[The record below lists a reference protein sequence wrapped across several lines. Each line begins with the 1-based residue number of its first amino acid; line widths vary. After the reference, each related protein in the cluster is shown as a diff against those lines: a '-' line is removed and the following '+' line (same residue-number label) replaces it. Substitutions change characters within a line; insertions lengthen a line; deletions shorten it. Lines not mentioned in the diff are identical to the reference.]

1 MSAKR
6 VQKDM
11 VFHGTQ
17 KEPAFHQTSDS
28 SQVLAHFLLYDMFVQ
43 INDPGTIDPKVS
55 TGTALVGKC
64 LYQFIVCFY
73 EPADIC
79 QQNEQQNDDTG

>member
-17 KEPAFHQTSDS
+17 KEPAYHQTSDS
-28 SQVLAHFLLYDMFVQ
+28 SQVLAHLFLYDMFVQ
-43 INDPGTIDPKVS
+43 INDPGAINPKVS

-64 LYQFIVCFY
+64 LYQLTVRFY
-73 EPADIC
+73 DSADIC
-79 QQNEQQNDDTG
+79 QQNEQQNNDTG